1 MTRDGFLAI
10 ARHTAAESSRTS
22 GLPAEVTVAQ
32 AILESNW
39 GESQLAREG
48 NNFFGIKAHGK
59 HPAIELPTLEHVA
72 GRNRRTRARFARY
85 ASMEECFA
93 CRDRLIAYG
102 ARYAEARGLKD
113 DPEQFA
119 RALAEHW
126 ATDPRYAEKLIA
138 VYRSLGSAAC

>member
-1 MTRDGFLAI
+1 MRRGEFLAI
-10 ARHTAAESSRTS
+10 IKRAAAESSKTS
-22 GLPAEVTVAQ
+22 GLPAEITVAQ

-39 GESQLAREG
+39 GESVLAREG
-48 NNFFGIKAHGK
+48 NNYFGIKAHGK

-72 GRNRRTRARFARY
+72 GRNRRKRARFARY

-93 CRDRLIAYG
+93 CRDRLITSG
-102 ARYAEARGLKD
+102 ARYAKARALRS

-126 ATDPRYAEKLIA
+126 ATDPNYAEKLIA
-138 VYRSLGSAAC
+138 MYRSLRSAGC